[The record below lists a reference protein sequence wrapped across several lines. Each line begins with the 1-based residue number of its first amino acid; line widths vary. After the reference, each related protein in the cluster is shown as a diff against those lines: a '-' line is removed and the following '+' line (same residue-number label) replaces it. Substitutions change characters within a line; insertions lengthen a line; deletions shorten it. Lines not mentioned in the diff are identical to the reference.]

1 MSVELARLAPY
12 DLLLYKNCKETWVRV
27 TSLQKL
33 WKDAKL
39 PFLKKEVKKN
49 VVTLIN
55 TKFHG
60 VEKHCVF
67 LGEFSVPYT
76 LSRIRKEL
84 ENVMTSI
91 LLKYN
96 LESPT
101 PLKQTET
108 ETSLFYL
115 FDDLDIYF
123 EKKQKQIIK

>member
-1 MSVELARLAPY
+1 MSIELAKLAPY
-12 DLLLYKNCKETWVRV
+12 DLVLYKNCKQTWSRV

-39 PFLKKEVKKN
+39 PLLKKEVKKS

-55 TKFHG
+55 TKFNG

-84 ENVMTSI
+84 ESVMTSI
-91 LLKYN
+91 LVKYN
-96 LESPT
+96 LESPR
-101 PLKQTET
+101 PVKQTEDNS
-108 ETSLFYL
+108 SLFFL
-115 FDDLDIYF
+115 PDDLDIYF
-123 EKKQKQIIK
+123 EKKQNKKE